1 MRLCEYH
8 TPPLGKYPNDP
19 VRIAAI
25 HTDPMRV
32 SFSKILYID
41 NSMNKCDVKVKAILY
56 RTCLM
61 YTRVMLHISPS
72 KI

>member
-8 TPPLGKYPNDP
+8 TPPLGKYPNDS

-32 SFSKILYID
+32 SFSEILYID
-41 NSMNKCDVKVKAILY
+41 NNMNKCDVKVKAIS
-56 RTCLM
+56 
-61 YTRVMLHISPS
+61 I
-72 KI
+72 